1 MEVYY
6 STHLH
11 DPRTVF
17 FLCII
22 SIRRVTVGRQGKI
35 VFDGQDFLFLELS
48 SANVGRHEND
58 RHSG

>member
-6 STHLH
+6 SIHLH

-22 SIRRVTVGRQGKI
+22 IIRRVSVERQRKI
-35 VFDGQDFLFLELS
+35 VFDGQDLLLLERS
-48 SANVGRHEND
+48 SASAGEHENE